1 MAMKIIKNEKLIK
14 RNGAIGGYA
23 SIVALVILAGGMYIS
38 YTQPALASWSLLAL
52 VVGFILVQ
60 VGMYFGN
67 RYGRR
72 PRPDEQLDAALKGL
86 PGDGVLYHYVTKVPH
101 LFVSLAGIWILLP
114 FHQKGKVTYQK
125 NRWKGSGG
133 GFLQGYLRIFGQES
147 IGSPDLE
154 ASHLAA
160 KLTKEIKKSLG
171 EGDEVPPIYA
181 ALVFLDDG
189 IEIEAEGSP
198 YPAVQ
203 AKKLKDLFRKFAK
216 ERPIPQAD
224 LERVKAALPKE

>member
-1 MAMKIIKNEKLIK
+1 MKIIKNEKLIK
-14 RNGAIGGYA
+14 RNGAIGGYTSLA
-23 SIVALVILAGGMYIS
+23 AIVILAGGMYIA
-38 YTQPALASWSLLAL
+38 YTQPEMASWSLLAM

-86 PGDGVLYHYVTKVPH
+86 PGDAIVYHFSTSVPH
-101 LFVSLAGIWILLP
+101 LYVGAAGVWILLP

-125 NRWKGSGG
+125 NRWKSSGG

-160 KLTKEIKKSLG
+160 KLTKQIKKSLNDG
-171 EGDEVPPIYA
+171 EEVPPIYA
-181 ALVFLDDG
+181 ALVFLDDV
-189 IEIEAEGSP
+189 IEIETEGAP

-203 AKKLKDLFRKFAK
+203 VKKLKDMFRKFAK
-216 ERPIPQAD
+216 EKPIPHAD